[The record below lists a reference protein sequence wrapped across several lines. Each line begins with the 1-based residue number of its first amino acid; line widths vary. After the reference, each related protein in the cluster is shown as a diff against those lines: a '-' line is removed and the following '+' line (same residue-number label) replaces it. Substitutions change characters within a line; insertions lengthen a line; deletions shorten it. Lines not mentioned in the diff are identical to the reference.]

1 MTRQEHEPLAQ
12 TYTNKNECLPSL
24 TAIFCGSDLFS
35 WKVPETHPKLWK
47 EIITRKK
54 DQPGQCQSTIHVSD
68 LEIPRGKKISTK
80 VKLKEMRGGMDKMG
94 LKQALK
100 TKPCILSLQS
110 LEELGLML
118 TSNVFVGKGY

>member
-1 MTRQEHEPLAQ
+1 MPTFPDRDL
-12 TYTNKNECLPSL
+12 LR
-24 TAIFCGSDLFS
+24 SDLFS

-80 VKLKEMRGGMDKMG
+80 VKYVKLKEMRGGMDKMG

-110 LEELGLML
+110 LEGTRADVGFQRVCWERVL
-118 TSNVFVGKGY
+118 T